1 VLKKIMS
8 IQEYILISVA
18 LGYLYWLTPF
28 AKDMD
33 KELGEN
39 KERERKLRKKIEAQK
54 REEDEG

>member
-1 VLKKIMS
+1 MS